1 MNWKRL
7 LAALV
12 LADFTALSA
21 YAVFEH
27 GYVGFFDLLFA
38 NTATITVFV
47 DLCIALT
54 MVMVWMW
61 NDAKRRGV
69 TPLPFVLLTLA
80 LGSVGP
86 LLYLV
91 TTLKGEAEAPLAV
104 ARSRA

>member
-12 LADFTALSA
+12 LADFTALTA

-27 GYVGFFDLLFA
+27 GYLGFFDLLLA
-38 NTATITVFV
+38 NAATITVFV

-61 NDAKRRGV
+61 NDAKRRGI

-91 TTLKGEAEAPLAV
+91 TTLKNEAEAPLAV
-104 ARSRA
+104 AGSRA